1 MERRILEPLR
11 EKASCII
18 DTTNMKPKDLK
29 EEIGKIYSIGENQS

>member
-1 MERRILEPLR
+1 MERKILEPLR

-29 EEIGKIYSIGENQS
+29 EGNWKNILYR